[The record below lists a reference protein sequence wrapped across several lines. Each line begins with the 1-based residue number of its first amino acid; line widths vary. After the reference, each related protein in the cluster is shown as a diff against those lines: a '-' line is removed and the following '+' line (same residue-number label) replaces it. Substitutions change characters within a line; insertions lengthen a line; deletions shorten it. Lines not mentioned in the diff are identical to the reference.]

1 MKEIIIEKL
10 KGLGLPDED
19 ARAKKLLDYMDLIL
33 EANEK
38 VNLTAITDRQ
48 EFVNKHIIDS
58 LAAAGLGEFDEAGTV
73 IDVGTGGGFP
83 GIPLAVYA
91 PDKNFTLLDSLNKR
105 LKIID
110 ELAGSLDISNITLVH
125 GRAEDIAKTKE
136 HREKYDLCVS
146 RAVSNLATLSEY
158 CLPFIKVGGYLLAY
172 KGPGAEQEAED
183 AAKALKIL
191 GGRLVDIRETTM
203 EEYGL
208 DHRILV
214 IEKVR
219 NTPKTYPRK
228 AGTPLKDPLGKA

>member
-1 MKEIIIEKL
+1 MKLTEEQNLKLEK
-10 KGLGLPDED
+10 
-19 ARAKKLLDYMDLIL
+19 YMEGIL
-33 EANEK
+33 SWNEK
-38 VNLTAITDRQ
+38 VNLTNITDPA
-48 EFVNKHIIDS
+48 EFRIKHNADS
-58 LAAAGLGEFDEAGTV
+58 LMCVDFPEFRSAKNV

-191 GGRLVDIRETTM
+191 GGRLVGIRETTM

-228 AGTPLKDPLGKA
+228 AGTPLKEPLGRA

>member
-1 MKEIIIEKL
+1 MKLTEEQNS
-10 KGLGLPDED
+10 
-19 ARAKKLLDYMDLIL
+19 IL
-33 EANEK
+33 EKYMEGILAWNEK
-38 VNLTAITDRQ
+38 VNLTNITDPA
-48 EFVNKHIIDS
+48 EFRIKHNADS
-58 LAAAGLGEFDEAGTV
+58 LMCVDFPEFLEAETV

-91 PDKNFTLLDSLNKR
+91 TEKQFTLLDSLNKR

-110 ELAGSLDISNITLVH
+110 ELAGELGIKNITLVH
-125 GRAEDIAKTKE
+125 GRAEDAARAKE

-172 KGPGAEQEAED
+172 KGPGAEEEVKE
-183 AAKALKIL
+183 AAKALKTL
-191 GGRLVDIRETTM
+191 GGSLVDIRETSM

-214 IEKVR
+214 IKKVR
-219 NTPKTYPRK
+219 NTPKAYPRK
-228 AGTPLKDPLGKA
+228 AGTPLKEPLK

>member
-1 MKEIIIEKL
+1 LKLTEEQNLKLEK
-10 KGLGLPDED
+10 
-19 ARAKKLLDYMDLIL
+19 YMEGIL
-33 EANEK
+33 SWNEK
-38 VNLTAITDRQ
+38 VNLTNITDPA
-48 EFVNKHIIDS
+48 EFRIKHNADS
-58 LAAAGLGEFDEAGTV
+58 LMCVDFPEFRSAKNV

-191 GGRLVDIRETTM
+191 GGRLVGIRETTM

>member
-1 MKEIIIEKL
+1 MKLTEEKN
-10 KGLGLPDED
+10 
-19 ARAKKLLDYMDLIL
+19 AIL
-33 EANEK
+33 EKYMEGILAWNEK
-38 VNLTAITDRQ
+38 VNLTNITDPA
-48 EFVNKHIIDS
+48 EFRIKHNADS
-58 LAAAGLGEFDEAGTV
+58 LMCVDFPEFLEAETI

-91 PDKNFTLLDSLNKR
+91 PEKQFTLLDSLNKR

-110 ELAGSLDISNITLVH
+110 ELAGELGIKNITLVH
-125 GRAEDIAKTKE
+125 GRAEDAARAKE

-172 KGPGAEQEAED
+172 KGPGAEEEVKE
-183 AAKALKIL
+183 AAKALKTL
-191 GGRLVDIRETTM
+191 GGSLVDIRETSM

-214 IEKVR
+214 IKKVR
-219 NTPKTYPRK
+219 NTPKAYPRK
-228 AGTPLKDPLGKA
+228 AGTPLKEPLK

>member
-1 MKEIIIEKL
+1 MKLTEEQNLKLEK
-10 KGLGLPDED
+10 
-19 ARAKKLLDYMDLIL
+19 YMEGIL
-33 EANEK
+33 SWNEK
-38 VNLTAITDRQ
+38 VNLTNITDPA
-48 EFVNKHIIDS
+48 EFRIKHNADS
-58 LAAAGLGEFDEAGTV
+58 LMCVDFPEFQSAKNV

-125 GRAEDIAKTKE
+125 GRAEDIAKTKG

-146 RAVSNLATLSEY
+146 RAVSNLATLTEY

-191 GGRLVDIRETTM
+191 GGRLVGIRETTM

-228 AGTPLKDPLGKA
+228 AGTPLKEPLGKA

>member
-1 MKEIIIEKL
+1 MKLTEEQNS
-10 KGLGLPDED
+10 
-19 ARAKKLLDYMDLIL
+19 IL
-33 EANEK
+33 EKYMEGILAWNEK
-38 VNLTAITDRQ
+38 VNLTNITDPA
-48 EFVNKHIIDS
+48 EFRIKHNADS
-58 LAAAGLGEFDEAGTV
+58 LMCVDFPEFLEAETV

-91 PDKNFTLLDSLNKR
+91 PEKQFTLLDSLNKR

-110 ELAGSLDISNITLVH
+110 ELAGELGIKNINLVH
-125 GRAEDIAKTKE
+125 GRAEDTARAKE

-172 KGPGAEQEAED
+172 KGPGAEEEVKE
-183 AAKALKIL
+183 AAKALKTL
-191 GGRLVDIRETTM
+191 GGSLVDIRETSM

-214 IEKVR
+214 IKKVR
-219 NTPKTYPRK
+219 NTPKAYPRK
-228 AGTPLKDPLGKA
+228 AGTPLKEPLK

>member
-1 MKEIIIEKL
+1 MKLTEEKN
-10 KGLGLPDED
+10 
-19 ARAKKLLDYMDLIL
+19 AIL
-33 EANEK
+33 EKYMEGILAWNEK
-38 VNLTAITDRQ
+38 VNLTNITDPA
-48 EFVNKHIIDS
+48 EFRIKHNADS
-58 LAAAGLGEFDEAGTV
+58 LMCVDFPEFAEAETV

-91 PDKNFTLLDSLNKR
+91 PEKHFTLLDSLNKR

-110 ELAGSLDISNITLVH
+110 ELAGELGIKNITLVH
-125 GRAEDIAKTKE
+125 GRAEDAARAKE

-172 KGPGAEQEAED
+172 KGPGAEEEVKE
-183 AAKALKIL
+183 AAKALKTL
-191 GGRLVDIRETTM
+191 GGSLVDIRETSM

-214 IEKVR
+214 IKKVR
-219 NTPKTYPRK
+219 NTPKAYPRK
-228 AGTPLKDPLGKA
+228 AGTPLKEPLK

>member
-1 MKEIIIEKL
+1 ME
-10 KGLGLPDED
+10 G
-19 ARAKKLLDYMDLIL
+19 IL
-33 EANEK
+33 AWNEK
-38 VNLTAITDRQ
+38 VNLTNITDPA
-48 EFVNKHIIDS
+48 EFRIKHNADS
-58 LAAAGLGEFDEAGTV
+58 LMCVDFPEFLDAETV

-91 PDKNFTLLDSLNKR
+91 PEKQFTLLDSLNKR

-110 ELAGSLDISNITLVH
+110 ELAGELGIKNITLVH
-125 GRAEDIAKTKE
+125 GRAEDAARAKE
-136 HREKYDLCVS
+136 HREKYDRCVS

-172 KGPGAEQEAED
+172 KGPGAEEEVKE

-191 GGRLVDIRETTM
+191 GGSLVDIRETSM

-214 IEKVR
+214 IKKVR
-219 NTPKTYPRK
+219 NTPKAYPRK
-228 AGTPLKDPLGKA
+228 AGTPLKEPLK

>member
-1 MKEIIIEKL
+1 MKLTEEQNLKLEK
-10 KGLGLPDED
+10 
-19 ARAKKLLDYMDLIL
+19 YMEGIL
-33 EANEK
+33 SWNEK
-38 VNLTAITDRQ
+38 VNLTNITDPA
-48 EFVNKHIIDS
+48 EFRIKHNADS
-58 LAAAGLGEFDEAGTV
+58 LMCVDFPEFQSAKNV

-191 GGRLVDIRETTM
+191 GGRLVGIRETTM